1 MSVPH
6 PKGGGVVWTCVKDH
20 IIDEKEDYKY
30 IGLHGFDY
38 KLSEEEEGGGTREG
52 LYVYPYLKHLIHF

>member
-20 IIDEKEDYKY
+20 IVDEKEDYKD
-30 IGLHGFDY
+30 IGLRGIWD
-38 KLSEEEEGGGTREG
+38 
-52 LYVYPYLKHLIHF
+52 LKK